1 MYRLI
6 LKSNAG
12 SSGIELAVSGSG
24 AETSRP
30 EARDPRAAHEQASFQ
45 PATITTPPQSC
56 VEIEMVPTGE
66 AAIIA
71 RHAEQVTGHD
81 GCLCQP

>member
-6 LKSNAG
+6 LTPNAG
-12 SSGIELAVSGSG
+12 SPGIKLAVSDNG

-30 EARDPRAAHEQASFQ
+30 EARDPGVDQEQASFQ
-45 PATITTPPQSC
+45 PATIITPPQSC
-56 VEIEMVPTGE
+56 VEMRMIPTGE
-66 AAIIA
+66 DAIIA
-71 RHAEQVTGHD
+71 RHAEQVTGHN